1 MGVILCFF
9 SVIPLF
15 GGIAIFGDR
24 DFPIVCMVGI
34 MLFLISCGVYFFV
47 LGGTQMAAME
57 KLLEEGDYTRA
68 KKKISDKMGA
78 FSLAY
83 WLGSTAI
90 FLGISFIT
98 NDWRDTWIVWPIVG
112 VLYAAVRVIVEHVCS
127 KEK

>member
-1 MGVILCFF
+1 
-9 SVIPLF
+9 
-15 GGIAIFGDR
+15 
-24 DFPIVCMVGI
+24 MV
-34 MLFLISCGVYFFV
+34 
-47 LGGTQMAAME
+47 AME
-57 KLLEEGDYTRA
+57 MLLEEGDYARA

-90 FLGISFIT
+90 YLGISFIA
-98 NDWRDTWIVWPIVG
+98 NDWGDTWIVWPIVG

>member
-1 MGVILCFF
+1 
-9 SVIPLF
+9 
-15 GGIAIFGDR
+15 
-24 DFPIVCMVGI
+24 
-34 MLFLISCGVYFFV
+34 
-47 LGGTQMAAME
+47 MAAME
-57 KLLEEGDYTRA
+57 KLLEEGDYTR
-68 KKKISDKMGA
+68 KKRKSSDKMGA

-98 NDWRDTWIVWPIVG
+98 NDWKDAGIVWPIVG

>member
-1 MGVILCFF
+1 
-9 SVIPLF
+9 
-15 GGIAIFGDR
+15 
-24 DFPIVCMVGI
+24 
-34 MLFLISCGVYFFV
+34 
-47 LGGTQMAAME
+47 MAAME
-57 KLLEEGDYTRA
+57 MLLEEGDYARA

-98 NDWRDTWIVWPIVG
+98 NDWSDTWIVWPIVG
-112 VLYAAVRVIVEHVCS
+112 VLLAAVRVILEHVCC